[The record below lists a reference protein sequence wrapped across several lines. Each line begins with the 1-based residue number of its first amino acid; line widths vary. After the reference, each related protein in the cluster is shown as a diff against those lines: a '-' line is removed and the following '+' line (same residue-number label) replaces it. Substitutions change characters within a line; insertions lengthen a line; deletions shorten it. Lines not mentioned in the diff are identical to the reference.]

1 MRLVDIKG
9 DAALEL
15 IAEVFEPVC
24 NIASD
29 KEFAK
34 LVKVEK
40 LPEGEDPI
48 AFSLKRIKSSVPVLI
63 RTHKAD
69 LVHILAAVNGVSEKE
84 YLENVNPIK
93 LIADAVLLFNTDGI
107 GELFMSAQTGTA
119 RE

>member
-34 LVKVEK
+34 LVRVEK

-48 AFSLKRIKSSVPVLI
+48 AFSLKRIKGSVPALI